1 MLSYYAAGDPDA
13 PMVALVHG
21 VCDSG
26 VAWVDLINRLA
37 DRYLVIAFDSLGHGT
52 SRRLTDEELRQPGEA
67 SAHQL
72 ERAIEHLRTLYGKTP
87 IVIAH
92 SMGAA
97 ISSYLS
103 VSRPDLIRGLFLE
116 DPAWLNEEQAAGY
129 VERAPE
135 QVATSAHLWRRDAA
149 GTVAGNVDQ
158 RPGWDAASHYGW
170 AFGKALVDPRLLA
183 TGIVSFS
190 PPWRDIARAI
200 TVPTLVVTSDTQ
212 EVLVGTQ
219 GVAAIAKLGNPHI
232 ETAVIAGTDHGVRLS
247 KPEEYQRVLE
257 EWLMQ
262 FDARL
267 RG

>member
-1 MLSYYAAGDPDA
+1 MLSYYTAGNPDA

-26 VAWVDLINRLA
+26 VAWVDLVNRLV
-37 DRYLVIAFDSLGHGT
+37 DRYLVIALDSLGHGT
-52 SRRLTDEELRQPGEA
+52 SRRFTDDELHQPGEA
-67 SAHQL
+67 SAHEL
-72 ERAIEHLRTLYGKTP
+72 ECTIEHLRTLYGKTP

-97 ISSYLS
+97 ISSYIS

-116 DPAWLNEEQAAGY
+116 DPAWLSEEQASGY
-129 VERAPE
+129 VERASE
-135 QVATSAHLWRRDAA
+135 QVTTSMNLWRKDAT
-149 GTVAGNVDQ
+149 GTVAGNVEE

-190 PPWRDIARAI
+190 PPWREIARAI
-200 TVPTLVVTSDTQ
+200 NVPTLVVTSDTS

-219 GVAAIAKLGNPHI
+219 GVEDIAELGNPHI
-232 ETAVIAGTDHGVRLS
+232 ETAVIAGTGHGVRLS
-247 KPEEYQRVLE
+247 KPEEYQRVLD
-257 EWLMQ
+257 EWLTQ
-262 FDARL
+262 FSTTS